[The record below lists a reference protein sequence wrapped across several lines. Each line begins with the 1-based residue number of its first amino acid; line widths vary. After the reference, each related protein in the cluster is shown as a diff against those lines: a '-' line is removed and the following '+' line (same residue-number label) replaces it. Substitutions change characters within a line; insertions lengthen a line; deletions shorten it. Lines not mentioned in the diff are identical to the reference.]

1 TTIGREKREN
11 YAFQPETA
19 DEFKEAV
26 MGGMPS
32 APTYYPELKKVN
44 KAGAGPI
51 TQLPAGEELDPG
63 TVAARQAEGAMIVDA
78 REKGEVAKGY
88 IPGSVFAGADNN
100 MTTWMG
106 WLAPYEGDIVLIV
119 DGREEYEQARLM
131 LQRIGLD
138 RVAGYL
144 IGVEGWKQSGRE
156 LDTIGEVTVEQ
167 VSEVVGTPGAP
178 IILDVRSDSEYEE
191 GHIPGAKH
199 HYAGEITQGDM
210 PNLPKDADI
219 VVVCG
224 SGYRSMV
231 ASTLMKDAGFQKLA
245 SMVGG
250 MEAWNEAK
258 EEVTA

>member
-1 TTIGREKREN
+1 
-11 YAFQPETA
+11 
-19 DEFKEAV
+19 
-26 MGGMPS
+26 
-32 APTYYPELKKVN
+32 PELKKVN

-51 TQLPAGEELDPG
+51 TRLTAGEELDPEV
-63 TVAARQAEGAMIVDA
+63 VAARQAGGALIVDA
-78 REKGEVAKGY
+78 REKGEVANGY
-88 IPGSVFAGADNN
+88 IPGSVFAGAGNN

-106 WLAPYEGDIVLIV
+106 WLAPYDRDIVLV
-119 DGREEYEQARLM
+119 ADSREEYEQARLM

-138 RVAGYL
+138 RITGYM

-156 LDTIGEVTVEQ
+156 LDTIGEITVEQ
-167 VSEVVGTPGAP
+167 VSDVVGKPEAP

-199 HYAGEITQGDM
+199 HYAGEITQGSM

-219 VVVCG
+219 IVVCG
-224 SGYRSMV
+224 AGYRSMV
-231 ASTLMKDAGFQKLA
+231 ASTLMKEAGFQKLA

-258 EEVTA
+258 QEVTA